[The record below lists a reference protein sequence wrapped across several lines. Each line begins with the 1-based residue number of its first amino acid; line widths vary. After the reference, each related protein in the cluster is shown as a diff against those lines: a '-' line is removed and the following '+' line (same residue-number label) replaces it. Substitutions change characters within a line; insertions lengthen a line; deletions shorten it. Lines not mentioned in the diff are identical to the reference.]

1 VIPVSK
7 PLINS
12 DAISKVNVA
21 LKDGWISSRGKFVNQ
36 FEKKLK
42 KYFGAKYVTTCSN
55 GTAALMLAL
64 KSLDINNNDEVIVPD
79 LSYAASIN
87 SIINVGAKPVIC
99 EIEKDSW
106 CIDPIKIKEKI
117 TKKTKAV
124 MIVHLYGQACD
135 MKKISK
141 ICKENKLYL
150 IEDAAEA
157 FGSKLDGK
165 FLGTFGDVGCF
176 SFFGNKTIS
185 TGEGGCCVVKRKK
198 IYDKILL
205 YKNHG
210 MNDKRKYFHYVP
222 GYNFRITNLQSA
234 IGISQLNNI
243 KLFIKKRKYIEDFY
257 TKEFSKSELF
267 IKQKNKNKCQK
278 VNWIFT
284 ALFKSDN
291 FKKILKKL
299 KKNKVEIRRC
309 FYPFHLLDIY
319 KKYVPKK
326 FEKKNSMHVF
336 NYAISLPTYV
346 SIKKNE
352 LKSVSKIIK
361 DFI

>member
-1 VIPVSK
+1 MIPVSK

-12 DAISKVNVA
+12 DAIRKVNIA
-21 LKDGWISSRGKFVNQ
+21 LKDGWVSSRGKFVNQ

-42 KYFGAKYVTTCSN
+42 NYFSAKYVSTCSN

-64 KSLDINNNDEVIVPD
+64 KALDIKGNDEVIVPD

-99 EIEKDSW
+99 EIDKDTW
-106 CIDPIKIKEKI
+106 CIDPNKIREKI
-117 TKKTKAV
+117 TKRTKAV
-124 MIVHLYGQACD
+124 MVVHLYGQACD
-135 MKKISK
+135 MKNISK
-141 ICKENKLYL
+141 ICRKNNLYI

-157 FGSKLDGK
+157 FGSKLNGK

-185 TGEGGCCVVKRKK
+185 TGEGGCCVVQRKK

-210 MNDKRKYFHYVP
+210 MSDKKKYFHYVP

-234 IGISQLNNI
+234 IGITQLNNI
-243 KLFIKKRKYIEDFY
+243 KSFIKKRKYIEDYY
-257 TKEFSKSELF
+257 TKEFDKSELF
-267 IKQKNKNKCQK
+267 IKQKNKNNCQK

-284 ALFKSDN
+284 ALFKSKN
-291 FKKILKKL
+291 FKKILKEL
-299 KKNKVEIRRC
+299 KKNKIETRRS
-309 FYPFHLLDIY
+309 FYPFHLLKIY

-326 FEKKNSMHVF
+326 FDNKSSIHVF
-336 NYAISLPTYV
+336 NYSISLPTFV
-346 SIKKNE
+346 GIKKIE
-352 LKSVSKIIK
+352 LKKVSKVIK
-361 DFI
+361 KFI